1 MNDRVARRS
10 APLSAPRH
18 RAPNNFLSGI
28 RNVCRL
34 INDGRVLASQFQ
46 QHWSN
51 VFGCRSHHDLS
62 YTHAS
67 GEEYK
72 IKGKSQDFRNYFLPA
87 DDGIKGFR
95 LEILWDQFQKQLV
108 SRWLR
113 FRELQHA
120 RVASRKSGHRK
131 TQREQERSVE
141 WAND

>member
-18 RAPNNFLSGI
+18 RAPNNFLSAI
-28 RNVCRL
+28 RNVCGL

-67 GEEYK
+67 AEEYK
-72 IKGKSQDFRNYFLPA
+72 IKGKIQDFGNYFLLA
-87 DDGIKGFR
+87 NNCIKYFSCER
-95 LEILWDQFQKQLV
+95 LWAAFQ
-108 SRWLR
+108 
-113 FRELQHA
+113 
-120 RVASRKSGHRK
+120 
-131 TQREQERSVE
+131 
-141 WAND
+141 